1 MNFGLSV
8 AETAWRDEVD
18 GLIATYGGAEY
29 EGLKCEARELD
40 TERHAGSFYA
50 EMARRGWIGVGW
62 PGVRTAT
69 PTDRF
74 ILHEQLDSAGL
85 PMYGVEI
92 NEAIGWMLVRNGPG
106 ALAAEHLPKICDGTW
121 SYAGGYSEPEAGSD
135 MFGLRTRAVRDGDH
149 YVVNGAKLWT
159 SGAHLADWIFAL
171 VRTDLEASGA
181 SGARGLSMILID
193 AHAPGVDI
201 QPVRVMGG
209 WRVNAC
215 YFDDVVVPISNLVGE
230 EGQGARIVGTALDTE
245 RAMSFGGREGRLLLA
260 RFLHRYAGRAS
271 ELGEASLR
279 DLGRLVAQLEVER
292 LLNLRTSAMLERG
305 AVAGAEA
312 SMDKVLSSQLAQ
324 DVARYVADELG
335 AEAQLAESED
345 ALAAAAEEAVRVT
358 TVLSIIGGTTEIQ
371 RNVIATRGL
380 GLPRGA

>member
-1 MNFGLSV
+1 MNFGFS
-8 AETAWRDEVD
+8 ATEAAWRDELAAFID
-18 GLIATYGGAEY
+18 GYGAADHARLRS
-29 EGLKCEARELD
+29 EGRELD
-40 TERHAGSFYA
+40 TERHAPSFYA
-50 EMARRGWIGVGW
+50 ELARRGWIGVGW
-62 PGVRTAT
+62 PLDGTRPAT
-69 PTDRF
+69 PTERF

-92 NEAIGWMLVRNGPG
+92 NEAIGWMLVRNGPA
-106 ALAAEHLPKICDGTW
+106 ALAAEHLPRICDGTW

-135 MFGLRTRAVRDGDH
+135 MFGLRTRAVRDGDR

-171 VRTDLEASGA
+171 VRTDPDASGA
-181 SGARGLSMILID
+181 KGLSMILID
-193 AHAPGVDI
+193 TTSPGVDI

-215 YFDDVVVPISNLVGE
+215 YFDDVEVPMTNVIGE
-230 EGQGARIVGTALDTE
+230 PGQGARIIGTALDTE

-260 RFLHRYAGRAS
+260 RFLHAMTDRAD
-271 ELGEASLR
+271 ELGGAALEQ
-279 DLGRLVAQLEVER
+279 LGRLVAQLEVER
-292 LLNLRTSAMLERG
+292 LLNVRTSAMLERD

-312 SMDKVLSSQLAQ
+312 SMDKVMSSELAQ
-324 DVARYVADELG
+324 EVARFVADQLG
-335 AEAQLAESED
+335 FDAQLAASEVP
-345 ALAAAAEEAVRVT
+345 LASAVEEAVRVN
-358 TVLSIIGGTTEIQ
+358 TVLSIIGGTSEIQ

>member
-1 MNFGLSV
+1 MNFGLS
-8 AETAWRDEVD
+8 EQERAWRDELD
-18 GLIATYGGAEY
+18 AFIDQYSGADHAA
-29 EGLKCEARELD
+29 LRAEAKALD

-50 EMARRGWIGVGW
+50 ELARRGWIGVGW

-69 PTDRF
+69 PTERF

-92 NEAIGWMLVRNGPG
+92 NEAIGWMLVRNGPE

-149 YVVNGAKLWT
+149 YVVSGAKLWT

-171 VRTDLEASGA
+171 VRTDPEAVGH
-181 SGARGLSMILID
+181 RGLSMILID
-193 AHAPGVDI
+193 ASAPGVAI
-201 QPVRVMGG
+201 EPVRVMGG

-215 YFDDVVVPISNLVGE
+215 YFDDVRVPVGNLVGE

-260 RFLHRYAGRAS
+260 RFLHSRAERAD
-271 ELGEASLR
+271 ELGAATLER
-279 DLGRLVAQLEVER
+279 LGGLIAELEVER

-312 SMDKVLSSQLAQ
+312 SMDKILSSRLAQ
-324 DVARYVADELG
+324 DVARFVADELG
-335 AEAQLAESED
+335 PEAQLAES
-345 ALAAAAEEAVRVT
+345 ATPLAAAAEEAVRVS

-371 RNVIATRGL
+371 RNTIATRGL
-380 GLPRGA
+380 GLPKGA